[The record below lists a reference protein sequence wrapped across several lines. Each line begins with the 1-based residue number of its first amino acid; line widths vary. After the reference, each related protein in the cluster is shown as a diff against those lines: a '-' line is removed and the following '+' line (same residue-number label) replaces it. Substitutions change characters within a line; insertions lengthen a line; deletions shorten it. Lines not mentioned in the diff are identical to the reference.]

1 MRKFD
6 LNKKELE
13 KLVEIRKKFKVL
25 KELSNELE
33 QQKNQLVVDII
44 IRLIRSKQC
53 KPLSFLCIE
62 NDYIEIV

>member
-1 MRKFD
+1 MSKFD

-25 KELSNELE
+25 EELSNELE

-44 IRLIRSKQC
+44 IRLIRSKQY
-53 KPLSFLCIE
+53 KPLSFLYIE

>member
-1 MRKFD
+1 MSKFD

-25 KELSNELE
+25 EELSNELE

-44 IRLIRSKQC
+44 IRLIRSKQY